1 MNRGF
6 SLVEAL
12 VALAV
17 LSVGL
22 LGAAA
27 LLLGGLRDQSLA
39 LRHGAANAL
48 LADMAARIRA
58 NVSAGA
64 AYDTGSEPAG
74 EFTCDEGSPCD
85 AAALAAFDLASFES
99 AAAALLPV
107 QHPRPRVTYEP
118 AIGRAAPSRYVISLG
133 WEDPREPDAMDES
146 TLILFAQPVAGA
158 P

>member
-1 MNRGF
+1 MSRGF

-39 LRHGAANAL
+39 LRHGAVNAL

-58 NVSAGA
+58 NVAAGA
-64 AYDTGSEPAG
+64 AYDTASARSAEAV
-74 EFTCDEGSPCD
+74 CDEGSPCD
-85 AAALAAFDLASFES
+85 APTLAALDLARFES

-107 QHPRPRVTYEP
+107 QRPRPHVSYEP
-118 AIGRAAPSRYVISLG
+118 AIGPAAPSRFVISLG
-133 WEDPREPDAMDES
+133 WDDPREPGATDER
-146 TLILFAQPVAGA
+146 TLILLAQPVAGA